1 MRGED
6 YHMALPLSRENY
18 HKLWTIPHLDTPKVF
33 KSTTNTI
40 INSLNKLVVVIVI
53 PVDMWNDD
61 PICLYSGL
69 YEQAHVLVGMCIAC
83 SNMVAEMLIIVF
95 IGSLAERGF

>member
-1 MRGED
+1 
-6 YHMALPLSRENY
+6 MALPLSRENY
-18 HKLWTIPHLDTPKVF
+18 HKLWTIPHWDTPKVF

-83 SNMVAEMLIIVF
+83 SNVVAEMLIIVF